1 MSVNG
6 QSVKV
11 KTTAVEPVKP
21 KAAEERKERVQP
33 TTAMMPNKA
42 KEEDLNMEPMV
53 SHENQPPKKDRI
65 SRASLKFDDAEDDFD
80 PRFLNTLASAEGAD
94 LKRKFFKN
102 TTPDYLM

>member
-1 MSVNG
+1 
-6 QSVKV
+6 
-11 KTTAVEPVKP
+11 
-21 KAAEERKERVQP
+21 
-33 TTAMMPNKA
+33 MMRNKM

-53 SHENQPPKKDRI
+53 SHEIEPPKKDRI
-65 SRASLKFDDAEDDFD
+65 SRATLKFDALDDDFD